1 MKRFSVCLSR
11 VVSVRREEH
20 ERGYSTTELGMDGSQ
35 SVLRLFDELVKCDG
49 EGVLKDIRK
58 AVEGVE

>member
-1 MKRFSVCLSR
+1 MKRFSVCLSY
-11 VVSVRREEH
+11 VVSIRREEQ
-20 ERGYSTTELGMDGSQ
+20 ERGSSTTELGLDGSQ